1 MFKNVLWKSVECYEK
16 WDDLLRTIIITETEG
31 SGYNDHYN
39 NYDYYDY
46 YNNDYDVDECDT
58 DWTWT
63 IWEKE
68 EKGKDGYFTLAIYRV
83 KTIM

>member
-1 MFKNVLWKSVECYEK
+1 MYC
-16 WDDLLRTIIITETEG
+16 LLRTIIITETEG
-31 SGYNDHYN
+31 SGYDDY
-39 NYDYYDY
+39 YDDYYDY
-46 YNNDYDVDECDT
+46 LYDVDECDT

-83 KTIM
+83 RPIM